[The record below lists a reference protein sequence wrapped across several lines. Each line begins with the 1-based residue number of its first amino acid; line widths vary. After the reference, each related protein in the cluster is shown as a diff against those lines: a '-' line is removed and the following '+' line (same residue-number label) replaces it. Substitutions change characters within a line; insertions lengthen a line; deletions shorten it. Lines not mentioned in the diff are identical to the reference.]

1 MSVSLKEL
9 LGVALGITTVGH
21 GLRVFGRH
29 MNASV
34 FLVQNAEDIII
45 AVVGGAGKHSA
56 YIPTFGARKAS
67 RAPWP
72 GATGSLRG
80 RPRSFAPVEIAPGA
94 TMAAGRRE
102 GI

>member
-45 AVVGGAGKHSA
+45 AVVGGAGKH
-56 YIPTFGARKAS
+56 
-67 RAPWP
+67 
-72 GATGSLRG
+72 
-80 RPRSFAPVEIAPGA
+80 
-94 TMAAGRRE
+94 
-102 GI
+102 